1 MKQAYLMSSIFVT
14 QKIQEFTSQILIGRD
29 FLRESS
35 FAQELLKIGS
45 RFALLMDEKIVSL
58 YRDLLSSHS
67 LDITLFPIPSGEK
80 AKTRETKQ
88 KIENALFEAHFG
100 RESVFLIMG
109 GGTVCDLGGFLA
121 STFCR
126 GVPHVFIPT
135 TLMAMVDASIGG
147 KTAVNT
153 PYGKNL
159 IGAFYPPRLIA
170 MDLSCL
176 NTLSEN
182 ERRAGMAEVIKY
194 GVTLDPELLEI
205 SEIDEIVRRSCEI
218 KTKIIGRDFQERG
231 PRRIL
236 NFGHTVGHAFEMTMN
251 ISHGDAVAV
260 GILIESLMSVEMG
273 YLSEV
278 SFLKILAVIQ
288 KQNFPLK
295 LSSSVSLEQLL
306 TKISYDKKGSRF
318 VVLKE
323 IGEVEPSSGS
333 YCTEVKLEILKKAL
347 ERYATIVG

>member
-1 MKQAYLMSSIFVT
+1 MSSMFIT

-29 FLRESS
+29 FLNDAS
-35 FAQELLKIGS
+35 FAQELLKLGS

-58 YRDLLSSHS
+58 YRDFLLSHS

-88 KIENALFEAHFG
+88 KIEDALLEAHFG

-126 GVPHVFIPT
+126 GVSHVFIPT

-159 IGAFYPPRLIA
+159 IGSFYPPKLIA

-176 NTLSEN
+176 NTLPEN

-194 GVTLDPELLEI
+194 GVTLDPELLEV
-205 SEIDEIVRRSCEI
+205 SEIDEIVRRACAI
-218 KTKIIGRDFQERG
+218 KTKIIEMDFQETG
-231 PRRIL
+231 LRRIL
-236 NFGHTVGHAFEMTMN
+236 NFGHTVGHALEMSMN

-260 GILIESLMSVEMG
+260 GMLIESLMSVEMG
-273 YLSEV
+273 YLSEA
-278 SFLKILAVIQ
+278 SFHKILGVIQ
-288 KQNFPLK
+288 KQGFPLK
-295 LSSSVSLEQLL
+295 LASSVSHEVLL
-306 TKISYDKKGSRF
+306 VKISYDKKGGRF

-323 IGEVEPSSGS
+323 IGEVEPFSGS

-347 ERYATIVG
+347 ERYAKIVD